1 MKKNNLVAPVLK
13 WVGGKR
19 QLLDSIRPLLPNR
32 INRYCEPFVGGG
44 ALLFSLQ
51 PSIAYVNDINQD
63 LILVY
68 NVIKNDVES
77 LIMALSD
84 FKNEAEFFYE
94 VRDWD
99 RDRVRYDALSDV
111 ERAAR
116 IIYLNKTCYNGL
128 YRVNNAGEFN
138 SPFGNY
144 KNPNIINAPVLRAVS
159 AYFNAAKISFSSVDY
174 AEVFAGIPKGTFVY
188 LDPPYDPVSAT
199 SNFTGYARGGFSQ
212 DEQIRLRQCCDEL
225 NARKIKFMLSNS
237 ATAFIKEQYANYNIT
252 VVRAKRAIN
261 SVGSKRGD
269 VDEVIIRNYE

>member
-19 QLLDSIRPLLPNR
+19 QLLDSIRPLLPNK

-159 AYFNAAKISFSSVDY
+159 AYFNAAKISLSSKLCKVW
-174 AEVFAGIPKGTFVY
+174 A
-188 LDPPYDPVSAT
+188 
-199 SNFTGYARGGFSQ
+199 
-212 DEQIRLRQCCDEL
+212 
-225 NARKIKFMLSNS
+225 
-237 ATAFIKEQYANYNIT
+237 
-252 VVRAKRAIN
+252 
-261 SVGSKRGD
+261 
-269 VDEVIIRNYE
+269 